1 MAYLAI
7 YFEVWLISYC
17 FIFLQVWDANVLTKP
32 VENFNL
38 SRKIYCHHIS
48 PLNPTRVAVA
58 TDSNHIRLV
67 DLRSGSSS
75 HELRSHTGN
84 VITVKWAPHG
94 SSILASGMYCIYY
107 IYCPFLVPAK
117 VFFVKLISR
126 NLHMYLFWV
135 NSIVYFRYPNKWL
148 CYGL

>member
-1 MAYLAI
+1 MVCLCHLEPMANLKVYVLEI
-7 YFEVWLISYC
+7 KLKMYFLNSPV
-17 FIFLQVWDANVLTKP
+17 FFLQVWDANVLTRP

-38 SRKIYCHHIS
+38 SRKIYCHHVS

-94 SSILASGMYCIYY
+94 SSILASGI
-107 IYCPFLVPAK
+107 
-117 VFFVKLISR
+117 
-126 NLHMYLFWV
+126 
-135 NSIVYFRYPNKWL
+135 
-148 CYGL
+148 

>member
-17 FIFLQVWDANVLTKP
+17 FFLQVWDANVLTKP

-94 SSILASGMYCIYY
+94 SSILASGMYCIIYY
-107 IYCPFLVPAK
+107 LLCKIYSYNNEYSSASV
-117 VFFVKLISR
+117 IRSQI
-126 NLHMYLFWV
+126 
-135 NSIVYFRYPNKWL
+135 IVMKYKRDF
-148 CYGL
+148 